1 MLVKFKLIIKVTL
14 LLGIIKFRERER
26 KESWEINI

>member
-14 LLGIIKFRERER
+14 LLGIIEFRERER